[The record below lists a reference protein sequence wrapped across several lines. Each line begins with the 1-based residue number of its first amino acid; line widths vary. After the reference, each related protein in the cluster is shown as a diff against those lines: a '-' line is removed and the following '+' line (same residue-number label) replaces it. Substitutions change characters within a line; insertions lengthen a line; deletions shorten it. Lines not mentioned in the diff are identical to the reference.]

1 MIVLLA
7 AVILVA
13 GPLVLMVALPWT
25 TWPPVSCAR
34 ASAGI
39 TAAAA
44 AAPRMEASS
53 PAHEKSEAPV
63 AAVREERGRCII
75 GLLARRHW
83 RGTHITPPAR
93 RAPGSKGFRTGS
105 CPRNGRGCRRLS
117 CRAHPRARTPSLLER

>member
-7 AVILVA
+7 AVIVVA

-39 TAAAA
+39 SGTAA
-44 AAPRMEASS
+44 AAPRMEASL
-53 PAHEKSEAPV
+53 PAHEKSEAAV
-63 AAVREERGRCII
+63 AAVREERGRCIL

-83 RGTHITPPAR
+83 RGPHTTLPAR
-93 RAPGSKGFRTGS
+93 RAPGSKGVRT
-105 CPRNGRGCRRLS
+105 RTRR
-117 CRAHPRARTPSLLER
+117 RH